1 MKMILSGEGREK
13 MNELKIENILS
24 NENNIEENQRNF
36 LQTNIG
42 RAVNTGINVGIR
54 YLLPDIIED
63 QVIEIKDSFLQ
74 NGLKEG
80 IQTAVDASINF
91 GKSALGI
98 VTGKFESVE
107 QMQTAVKSG
116 GIIES
121 ISNVIN
127 YTINRFVEKGNIPT
141 SIGNTIKNGKD
152 AILNNITQNI
162 ENEFKNQI
170 SNIEKINKYTEN
182 WKNYFNNKDF
192 SGMQREYEKIHIKI
206 KEIVPIENTIKTA
219 RVVENLH
226 ELIKN
231 NGQKFDLTNEQL
243 ELAKML

>member
-1 MKMILSGEGREK
+1 

-127 YTINRFVEKGNIPT
+127 YTINKFVEKGNIPT

-170 SNIEKINKYTEN
+170 SNIKKINKYTEN
-182 WKNYFNNKDF
+182 
-192 SGMQREYEKIHIKI
+192 
-206 KEIVPIENTIKTA
+206 
-219 RVVENLH
+219 
-226 ELIKN
+226 
-231 NGQKFDLTNEQL
+231 
-243 ELAKML
+243 

>member
-1 MKMILSGEGREK
+1 
-13 MNELKIENILS
+13 
-24 NENNIEENQRNF
+24 
-36 LQTNIG
+36 
-42 RAVNTGINVGIR
+42 
-54 YLLPDIIED
+54 
-63 QVIEIKDSFLQ
+63 
-74 NGLKEG
+74 
-80 IQTAVDASINF
+80 
-91 GKSALGI
+91 
-98 VTGKFESVE
+98 
-107 QMQTAVKSG
+107 MQTAVKSG

-127 YTINRFVEKGNIPT
+127 YTINKFVEKGNIPT

>member
-1 MKMILSGEGREK
+1 

-127 YTINRFVEKGNIPT
+127 YTINKFVEKGNIPT
-141 SIGNTIKNGKD
+141 SVGNTIKNGKD
-152 AILNNITQNI
+152 AILNKITQNI